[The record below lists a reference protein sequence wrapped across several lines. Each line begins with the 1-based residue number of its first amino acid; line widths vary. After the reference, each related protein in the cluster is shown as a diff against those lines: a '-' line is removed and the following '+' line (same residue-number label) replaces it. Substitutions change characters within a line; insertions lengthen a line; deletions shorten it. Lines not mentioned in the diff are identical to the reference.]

1 MIILPA
7 IDLKGGQ
14 CVRLFK
20 GDFATAH
27 KVAEDPGQTAEMFR
41 ECGASYIHVV
51 DLDGSLQGKCVNE
64 AAIRAILQAGVPVE
78 LGGGVRN
85 MQTIEYLLNLGISRV
100 ILGSAALKDP
110 DFTQEAVQR
119 WGAAIAVGIDA
130 KEGYVAAEGWLETSN
145 VSYLDLARRME
156 QMGVNNLIFTDIGRD
171 GTLSGPNLQ
180 QLGALSQAVSC
191 NITAS
196 GGVKD
201 IEDIRALKEMGLYG
215 AIAGKA
221 IYSHTLDL
229 REAIALTAQA

>member
-41 ECGASYIHVV
+41 DCGASYIHVV

-64 AAIRAILQAGVPVE
+64 GAIRAILQAGVPVE

-85 MQTIEYLLNLGISRV
+85 MQTIEYLLDLGVSRV

-110 DFTQEAVQR
+110 AFAQEAVQR

-145 VSYLDLARRME
+145 VHYLDLARRME
-156 QMGVNNLIFTDIGRD
+156 QMGVKNIIFTDIGRD
-171 GTLSGPNLQ
+171 GTLAGPNLE
-180 QLGALSQAVSC
+180 QLGALAQAVSC
-191 NITAS
+191 DITAS

-201 IEDIRALKEMGLYG
+201 IEDIRALKDMGLYG

-221 IYSHTLDL
+221 IYSKTLDL